1 MIEPL
6 AVYWRVFL
14 WCAGVG
20 AIIMGIEAVLAA
32 PYQTGTITTVSMIGG
47 VNLLVNLFD
56 HKAEQRRTAE
66 AREAAAEAR
75 GRAAQAEQQATQAQQ
90 QATQAQQQA
99 SEAERRAEQA
109 EREAAELRRQ
119 LAERQNG
126 A

>member
-90 QATQAQQQA
+90 QA
-99 SEAERRAEQA
+99 SEAERRAEEA

>member
-1 MIEPL
+1 
-6 AVYWRVFL
+6 
-14 WCAGVG
+14 
-20 AIIMGIEAVLAA
+20 MGIEAVLAA

-75 GRAAQAEQQATQAQQ
+75 GRAAQAEQQATQA
-90 QATQAQQQA
+90 
-99 SEAERRAEQA
+99 ERLAEEA

>member
-20 AIIMGIEAVLAA
+20 AIIIGIEAVLAA
-32 PYQTGTITTVSMIGG
+32 PYQTGVITTVSMIGG

-75 GRAAQAEQQATQAQQ
+75 GRAAQAEIQAAQAQ
-90 QATQAQQQA
+90 
-99 SEAERRAEQA
+99 RRAEEA

>member
-75 GRAAQAEQQATQAQQ
+75 GRAAQAEQQATQA
-90 QATQAQQQA
+90 
-99 SEAERRAEQA
+99 ERRAEEA

>member
-6 AVYWRVFL
+6 AVYWRVLL

-32 PYQTGTITTVSMIGG
+32 PYQTGTIATVSMIGG

-75 GRAAQAEQQATQAQQ
+75 GRAAQAEQQATQA
-90 QATQAQQQA
+90 
-99 SEAERRAEQA
+99 ERRAEEA

>member
-75 GRAAQAEQQATQAQQ
+75 GRAAQAEQQATEAQ
-90 QATQAQQQA
+90 
-99 SEAERRAEQA
+99 RRAEEA